1 MEEPW
6 NEPHESI
13 EDAAAELRS
22 LQATQRELWA
32 TLRREDDPELRMLLL
47 SRFGENRA
55 AIEQLSRGFGLEPE
69 PGTNQE
75 FRVEIVDE
83 PEARPPAARQIPPSA
98 LPFGDGPSIPPPPP
112 RTDRT
117 DRTSPSA
124 GTPSSAR
131 PLLAGAQQ
139 VPTRVLV
146 VGGALIA
153 LLGLAWL
160 LVILPFGDSS
170 GPDGSSNLTADTL
183 VASPSATDDR
193 FDEIA
198 AVLRELGLNGVAVEE
213 RDSVLYLEGTVA
225 SEAERQSALG
235 AARALAGE
243 VSIDDSGLSVLAA
256 AADEAPAVAGRATGR
271 PEAFQTEINRVVA
284 STPIIF
290 GSGDTT
296 LTELH
301 LRILNTVVSIMSA
314 YPDLPVMIVGF
325 TDDTGSDE
333 GNRQLSLA
341 RADSVRA
348 YLVSQGVPESQLGI
362 EPRGEETSSG
372 SRALANLERRVEF
385 EVVVPAGAAVNPNDS
400 TLRVAI
406 VAPSARNDLAFTQS
420 MVDAVGVVAAERGNI
435 EVSITDNTFVPEEA
449 ANAIRDYAAQGY
461 DLVIAH
467 GSQFGGPLLEIA
479 PEYPEVA
486 FAWGTASDTF
496 GLPNVYAYDAA
507 AGEGGYVLGA
517 MSALLTQSGVVGVVG
532 PIEVGDA
539 QQYVDGFKAGAEA
552 ESQAIQ
558 VRVAYTGSFSDLTL
572 AAETAQ
578 AHLDAGSDVMT
589 GSAQMVVGAVSIAS
603 EAGALWFGTQSNQA
617 SLAPSIVVAS
627 QVYHW
632 EVILRQIIGGLDAG
646 DITGQTYTANL
657 ANGGLV
663 IEYNPSFALPDPVR
677 QRGDQIAEGIKNGSV
692 AVAAG

>member
-1 MEEPW
+1 M
-6 NEPHESI
+6 S
-13 EDAAAELRS
+13 
-22 LQATQRELWA
+22 
-32 TLRREDDPELRMLLL
+32 LL

-55 AIEQLSRGFGLEPE
+55 AIERLSRGFGLEAE
-69 PGTNQE
+69 PGANQE

-83 PEARPPAARQIPPSA
+83 PEDQRPAARRTPPSV
-98 LPFGDGPSIPPPPP
+98 LPFGNGPSIPPPPP
-112 RTDRT
+112 RTREADRASLPAMAQ
-117 DRTSPSA
+117 DP
-124 GTPSSAR
+124 AR
-131 PLLAGAQQ
+131 PLLTGAQQ
-139 VPTRVLV
+139 IPTRVLV
-146 VGGALIA
+146 VGGALFA

-160 LVILPFGDSS
+160 VAILPFGDSS
-170 GPDGSSNLTADTL
+170 GPDGSSNLTADTV
-183 VASPSATDDR
+183 VAGPSATDDR
-193 FDEIA
+193 LDEIM
-198 AVLRELGLNGVAVEE
+198 AVLRELGLVDVVVEE
-213 RDSVLYLEGTVA
+213 RDSVLHLQGTVA
-225 SEAERQSALG
+225 SDAERQAALG
-235 AARALAGE
+235 ATRALAGE
-243 VSIDDSGLSVLAA
+243 RSLDDSELTVLAPA
-256 AADEAPAVAGRATGR
+256 PEEAPVVAGPATGR

-290 GSGDTT
+290 DSGDTK
-296 LTELH
+296 LSELH
-301 LRILNTVVSIMSA
+301 VRILNTVASIMSA
-314 YPDLPVMIVGF
+314 YPDLPVTIVGF
-325 TDDTGSDE
+325 TDDSGSDE
-333 GNRQLSLA
+333 GNRQLSLT
-341 RADSVRA
+341 RAESVRA
-348 YLVSQGVPESQLGI
+348 YLVSQGVSEARLGI
-362 EPRGEETSSG
+362 EPRGEDTSSG

-385 EVVVPAGAAVNPNDS
+385 EVVVPAGAAVSPNDT
-400 TLRVAI
+400 TLRIAI

-420 MVDAVGVVAAERGNI
+420 MVDAVGVVAAERGNL

-449 ANAIRDYAAQGY
+449 ASAIRDYAAQGY

-496 GLPNVYAYDAA
+496 GLPNVYAYDAS

-539 QQYVDGFKAGAEA
+539 QQYVNGFKAGAEA
-552 ESQAIQ
+552 ESQAVQ

-578 AHLDAGSDVMT
+578 AHVDAGSDVMT

-603 EAGALWFGTQSNQA
+603 EAQALWFGTQSNQA

-632 EVILRQIIGGLDAG
+632 EVILRQIVGGLDAG
-646 DITGQTYTANL
+646 DLTGQTYTANL

-692 AVAAG
+692 VVPAG